1 MKKRAARLPLNKV
14 SAVSRKKPR
23 KRGFFRYLLCTCA
36 SPPSVRTIG
45 PTVFVMDPLSKLFG
59 SSARVKLLR
68 LFLFNE
74 DQWYT
79 LSEAAFRAK
88 VSKDAAKK
96 ELANLFLAEVLR
108 KKTVKGSGMIYA
120 SNPRFAH
127 YEPLKAFLRTATGV
141 TDTAIGTALRKA
153 GTLRLIALSGIFTGV
168 PESKVDMLIVGD
180 RLDEKVLTTLVRA
193 LEAELGRELR
203 YACFSTEDFRYRIG
217 VYDRLVRDVFD
228 YPHRTILDKI
238 GM

>member
-1 MKKRAARLPLNKV
+1 
-14 SAVSRKKPR
+14 
-23 KRGFFRYLLCTCA
+23 
-36 SPPSVRTIG
+36 
-45 PTVFVMDPLSKLFG
+45 
-59 SSARVKLLR
+59 
-68 LFLFNE
+68 
-74 DQWYT
+74 
-79 LSEAAFRAK
+79 
-88 VSKDAAKK
+88 
-96 ELANLFLAEVLR
+96 
-108 KKTVKGSGMIYA
+108 MIYA